1 MHAHIIYYN
10 YLNPD
15 GDGMSI
21 GGIQTYITNLIPV
34 LRRCGYDVTIYQ
46 RSLKDFHKNM
56 DTFDVYGIG
65 LQNNYGPQVTKALLD
80 AALPHIDLSN
90 DLLLYGCETCITRT
104 VPCRTIAIQ
113 HGIFWDVPLAK
124 KLSKM
129 QYLRKYIRK
138 SFIAWKTIRR
148 VSKVDHLVCVD
159 NNFINWHRAITPYP
173 EVKHIFIPNF
183 TAIPST
189 KPAKQHEGINII
201 FARRFFIHRGTRLF
215 TNVIERI
222 LKEHQDINVTIAGTG
237 PDADYVHKK
246 LDAFK
251 NVQFMTF
258 NSQESLSIHKDKDI
272 AVVPTTGSEGT
283 SLSLLEAMASGCA
296 VVCTNVGGMT
306 NIVLSGYNGLMINPE
321 EDELFDALAT
331 LIVDTSLRARLQSNA
346 YICAKEAFSLKRWQD
361 CWERVIEKSKKEEVR
376 AKE

>member
-1 MHAHIIYYN
+1 MRAHIIYYN

-15 GDGMSI
+15 GSGMSI

-34 LRRCGYDVTIYQ
+34 LQHCGYDVTIYQ
-46 RSLKDFHKNM
+46 RSLKDFHQEL
-56 DTFDVYGIG
+56 DAYDVYGVEHQDSFG
-65 LQNNYGPQVTKALLD
+65 QHVAKALLD
-80 AALPHIDLSN
+80 VALPHIDMAN

-124 KLSKM
+124 KLSKI

-189 KPAKQHEGINII
+189 KPEKQHEGINII

-215 TNVIERI
+215 ANVIERI
-222 LKEHQDINVTIAGTG
+222 LKAHQDIHVTIAGTG
-237 PDADYVHKK
+237 PDADYMHKK
-246 LDAFK
+246 LDVFE
-251 NVQFMTF
+251 NVQFTTF
-258 NSQESLSIHKDKDI
+258 SSDESLGIHEDKDI

-306 NIVLSGYNGLMINPE
+306 NIILNRYNGLMISPDE
-321 EDELFDALAT
+321 EELYGALTDLVRDA
-331 LIVDTSLRARLQSNA
+331 SLRARLQENA
-346 YICAKEAFSLKRWQD
+346 YICARDAFSLKQWQES
-361 CWERVIEKSKKEEVR
+361 WEKVIRQAMDSTK
-376 AKE
+376 